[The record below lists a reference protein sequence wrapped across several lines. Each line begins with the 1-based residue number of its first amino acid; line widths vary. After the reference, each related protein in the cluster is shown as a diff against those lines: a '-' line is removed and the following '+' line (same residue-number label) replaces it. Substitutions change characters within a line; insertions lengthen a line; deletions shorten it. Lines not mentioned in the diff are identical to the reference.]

1 MSQADFEKRLAAL
14 EQKAISQGVTIEELQ
29 ADVSRLEDALATAQ
43 TVAVNTLRMFKEK
56 IANDDR
62 YSQN

>member
-1 MSQADFEKRLAAL
+1 VTQADFEKRLEAL
-14 EQKAISQGVTIEELQ
+14 ERKAESQGVTIRELQ
-29 ADVSRLEDALATAQ
+29 ADVSRLEDALTTAQ
-43 TVAVNTLRMFKEK
+43 TVALNALKMFKEK